1 MTVKTLT
8 NKDIP
13 RRVTMCKKVREDSL
27 LPSEG
32 QEHKEKKAVRTVNTP
47 IPYVCE
53 KVILQSSHK
62 CQSASAS
69 DGYDSW
75 HAMAATESI
84 LSTFCF
90 NSRWIN

>member
-1 MTVKTLT
+1 MIAKTLT
-8 NKDIP
+8 NKDTP
-13 RRVTMCKKVREDSL
+13 RRGMMCKKVCKVSL
-27 LPSEG
+27 LSSEG
-32 QEHKEKKAVRTVNTP
+32 QQHKEKKAVRTVNTP

-53 KVILQSSHK
+53 KGILQSSHK
-62 CQSASAS
+62 CQSTSAS